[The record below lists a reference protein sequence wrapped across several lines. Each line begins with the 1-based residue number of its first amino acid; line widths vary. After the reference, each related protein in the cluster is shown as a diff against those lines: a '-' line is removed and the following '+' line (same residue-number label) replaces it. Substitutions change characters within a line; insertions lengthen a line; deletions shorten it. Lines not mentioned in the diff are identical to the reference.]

1 MLSNQVMDDTKSV
14 YLPELFPH
22 HLKRKKQSMRDL
34 IANYY
39 KEIPK
44 FVTLTVSFE
53 NDLDD
58 IPGPNVK
65 YIFSDS
71 SN

>member
-1 MLSNQVMDDTKSV
+1 
-14 YLPELFPH
+14 
-22 HLKRKKQSMRDL
+22 MRDL